1 MFGGKH
7 WRWCDGKGSFS
18 VDEGK
23 RIGNMSIKK
32 KKKRENRK
40 IKNSRKPGKMRNSE
54 KNPGPSIGLFCS
66 QAGPSR

>member
-32 KKKRENRK
+32 KKKKEKIEKSKTQENQ
-40 IKNSRKPGKMRNSE
+40 E
-54 KNPGPSIGLFCS
+54 K
-66 QAGPSR
+66 